1 MGNLSLK
8 RKCKENWSI
17 KILKRRPDLIDKVK
31 DPAPYYKPADQRDKI
46 DNIRLWNTVPER
58 ILYHLSIEVVDE
70 IINII
75 SDGII
80 KRAHESYKKM
90 LANYDNLTFMEK
102 AFFDS
107 RKRNS
112 YSLYFG
118 NICSPIKKTIY
129 KKYLVTDE
137 NDLNSGLVD
146 NNGKIWITNESLSNP
161 DKYFDKETAEKIKKL
176 NLDEIFW
183 APIYGYLWD
192 KELYDPEW
200 AEGDFYKAKPI
211 AEDEFLD
218 AFDFDEEKFD
228 KYYPNAKRIKEA
240 FLEEENTEE
249 VI

>member
-1 MGNLSLK
+1 MGNLCLS
-8 RKCKENWSI
+8 RKCEENWSI
-17 KILKRRPDLIDKVK
+17 KMLKKRPDLLEKVK
-31 DPAPYYKPADQRDKI
+31 DSVYNYKPADQRDEI
-46 DNIRLWNTVPER
+46 DNIRFWNIVPEN
-58 ILYHLSIEVVDE
+58 ILWYLSKEVVDE

-75 SDGII
+75 SEGIL

-90 LANYDNLTFMEK
+90 SANYDNLTFMEK

-118 NICSPIKKTIY
+118 NIYNLIKKTIY
-129 KKYLVTDE
+129 KKYIVTDE
-137 NDLNSGLVD
+137 NDINSGLVD
-146 NNGKIWITNESLSNP
+146 KCGKIWITNQSLSNP
-161 DKYFDKETAEKIKKL
+161 DKYFDKETAEKIKKI
-176 NLDEIFW
+176 NLDDIFW
-183 APIYGYLWD
+183 APCGGYLWHE
-192 KELYDPEW
+192 ELYSPEW

-240 FLEEENTEE
+240 FMEEENTEE